1 MDTPP
6 WPPHQDS
13 AASGDPAGSHPPQTP
28 PPLTQGPGTP
38 PEPVTY
44 RLRFTGYGDEYF
56 RIYFV
61 NVLLTLITFGF
72 YVPWARV
79 RTRQY
84 FYANTWLDGHPF
96 EYLAKPRAILRG
108 YLIVVAAAL
117 AHDLAGNYD
126 PIYALVLTGVFFL
139 IFPWIIYKTLR
150 FKARYAAWRNI
161 RFRFLGKLGGAYR
174 VFFWLLLVMPFTLFL
189 LVPYWSKK
197 RMEYAFSNL
206 ALGDARPRFTGR
218 TSFYYILTLKVAL
231 MMAAIISIP
240 IFAVAATMYFTEGY
254 KTHTPTSTILL
265 NGTFILIMLGLY
277 VLITSYTFA
286 RNMKYCLEHTKLGEI
301 GFHCSIGV
309 GKLIQIQLTNIFAII
324 FSFGLLAPWAKVR
337 RARYILESVA
347 IESPV
352 DLETLAAVA
361 DSEVTPIGDAASEFL
376 DLDFGF

>member
-28 PPLTQGPGTP
+28 PPLTQGPETP

-84 FYANTWLDGHPF
+84 FYANTWLAGHPF

-117 AHDLAGNYD
+117 ANDLAGNYD
-126 PIYALVLTGVFFL
+126 PIFSLVLTGLFFL

-161 RFRFLGKLGGAYR
+161 RFRFLGKLGGGLPR
-174 VFFWLLLVMPFTLFL
+174 VLLVAFG
-189 LVPYWSKK
+189 
-197 RMEYAFSNL
+197 YAFYPIPACAVL
-206 ALGDARPRFTGR
+206 EQEAHGIRILQPGLGRCP
-218 TSFYYILTLKVAL
+218 
-231 MMAAIISIP
+231 AAIYGSDL
-240 IFAVAATMYFTEGY
+240 VLLYTDTESRTNDGRHNQHP
-254 KTHTPTSTILL
+254 HTCCGC
-265 NGTFILIMLGLY
+265 ND
-277 VLITSYTFA
+277 V
-286 RNMKYCLEHTKLGEI
+286 
-301 GFHCSIGV
+301 FHRR
-309 GKLIQIQLTNIFAII
+309 IQDSHPYLHH
-324 FSFGLLAPWAKVR
+324 
-337 RARYILESVA
+337 
-347 IESPV
+347 SP
-352 DLETLAAVA
+352 
-361 DSEVTPIGDAASEFL
+361 
-376 DLDFGF
+376 